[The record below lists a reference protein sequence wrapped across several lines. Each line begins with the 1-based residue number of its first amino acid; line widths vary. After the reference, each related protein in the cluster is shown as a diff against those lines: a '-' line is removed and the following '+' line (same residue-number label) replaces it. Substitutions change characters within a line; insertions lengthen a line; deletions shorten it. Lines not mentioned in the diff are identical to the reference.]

1 MIEKAVNIKI
11 VRRQLPTEA
20 NVLERQR
27 EMIVSKLQS
36 VLDQNNYNDYLPI
49 IGSLLKDYNP
59 EEVAAAAV
67 KLMQEGNKA
76 LEAPAETTVA
86 PDLGNTGAKPGMVRM
101 FINIGRSQKIT
112 VKDIIQSI
120 AIEADVP
127 GKDIGMISIYD
138 KFTFVEVPEEVAEKV
153 LAVMHRNTIKGYKVN
168 VEPARARD

>member
-36 VLDQNNYNDYLPI
+36 VLDKIIIAIICL

-59 EEVAAAAV
+59 EEIAAAAV

-76 LEAPAETTVA
+76 LGLWLKPTVA
-86 PDLGNTGAKPGMVRM
+86 PDLGNITGAKPRHGSYV
-101 FINIGRSQKIT
+101 
-112 VKDIIQSI
+112 
-120 AIEADVP
+120 
-127 GKDIGMISIYD
+127 Y
-138 KFTFVEVPEEVAEKV
+138 
-153 LAVMHRNTIKGYKVN
+153 
-168 VEPARARD
+168 